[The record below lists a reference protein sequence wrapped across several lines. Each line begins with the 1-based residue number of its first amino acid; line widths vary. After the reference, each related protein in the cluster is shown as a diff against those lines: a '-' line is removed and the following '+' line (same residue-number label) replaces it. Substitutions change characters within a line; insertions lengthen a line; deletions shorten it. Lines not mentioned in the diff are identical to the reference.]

1 MRTRTTALR
10 WLAALAALAAVWGA
24 PATAVADSPSTDA
37 KPLVFILLDTSGSM
51 EYTTEG
57 AEPEHLPTCHLS
69 YQTGFDYEKSRWAI
83 AVEVLT
89 GSFNDYWC
97 QLHNRP
103 NTNLEEDSWYS
114 EPHGIPRG
122 VEQDGAEQNVN
133 GLLDLHRDSVK
144 FGLMTFDSNAL
155 TMTDSSG
162 GFSYGA
168 DKSGTN
174 LGARNENATFGAM
187 LVPPPEETLEE
198 IQTGNDLVQVEILA
212 TRPYATTPTAP
223 LLEDALYLFTH
234 DSRVKNWDALNGEGD
249 PYSDCRTRAVI
260 LVADGE
266 PTTAYWS
273 SFYSTPT
280 EAALALFE
288 AGIKVY
294 VVGLQTD
301 VTALLVL
308 DAIAVAGG
316 TDGVFVA
323 NNQAQLTAALGEI
336 LVKMKGNRP
345 ARARSVFTNRTL
357 NYDDEQYQFF
367 GSFSGATSPL
377 DEKGN
382 LDQYVYRCEEACKP
396 ADWEAGDGA
405 SLCEIF
411 SIDDTLNDRVE
422 PRLIYTQLDGII
434 EKVVAENT
442 LMTPDLL
449 GVPTEGILPRL
460 DPLDLGDGQKVY
472 TGLVLGDAS
481 NTTVRTEY
489 FNQLLRLL
497 RADALSRRED
507 ARLGAIVHSD
517 PVIQMDLFSL
527 NVPVPSYNYYRSL
540 PGVIDRPTVLFV
552 GTHEGMLHAFRV
564 DRYQDELTAD
574 EYGEELWGFI
584 PKHLLAKANSLAG
597 GMQYL
602 LDGDTVIREL
612 RLQKTLAELT
622 ALDGPTLEEE
632 AERWRSILMTGY
644 GEGGRGYFA
653 LDVTK
658 PREETEP
665 QFVFLWEL
673 SNTEL
678 CYQLEGGTSGCD
690 PTTDFSLLGTSESAA
705 AMGTAFFTWKGTLQE
720 RAVAIF
726 GGGGAIE
733 GEPEAGKAIY
743 VVDLATGARIR
754 EFCNDTAA
762 CGNSIIDTSTAA
774 HNTDGFDC
782 PLTGD
787 VTAFDDSPGSSITR
801 AFIGDACGQLWRLD
815 MTNPDPAEWFVDLFY
830 DVYEGT
836 QLNKPWIARRR
847 PVKLRPAMAIGY
859 QRGELVLVGGTGNP
873 DNPAGTMLPD
883 RVFSITERWSTHD
896 EAYRAAVNWL
906 LDLHAG
912 EVFTGEPMIFDH
924 VAYFTTLASA
934 STGACAVGEGRLWGV
949 HYTGYE
955 AEATDDLEP
964 MLDVDDDPEVIDLQ
978 LYLAIPGAELY
989 GLQLVQRAACVDSTF
1004 NYAPWLGD
1012 ANEASI
1018 PGDGTPPNPTSG
1030 GASFGNSSGG
1040 ALELVLQTADLG
1052 ASDSNMQTPSGGGV
1066 SGTGTKKIKAI
1077 TPPSQSVFSA
1087 SWGLLFD

>member
-1 MRTRTTALR
+1 MRTRTPEHPLR

-24 PATAVADSPSTDA
+24 PATTVADSPPTDA
-37 KPLVFILLDTSGSM
+37 KPLVLILLDTSGSM

-57 AEPEHLPTCHLS
+57 TEPEHLPTCHLS

-97 QLHNRP
+97 QLHDRP
-103 NTNLEEDSWYS
+103 NTNLEEDSWYT

-122 VEQDGAEQNVN
+122 VEQEGSEQNMN

-155 TMTDSSG
+155 TMTNSSG
-162 GFSYGA
+162 GFSYGE

-174 LGARNENATFGAM
+174 LGARNEGATFGAM
-187 LVPPPEETLEE
+187 VVPPSEETLEE
-198 IQTGNDLVQVEILA
+198 IQANNDKVQDEVLA
-212 TRPYATTPTAP
+212 TRPYSVTPTAP

-234 DSRVKNWDALNGEGD
+234 DNRVKNWDALSSEGD
-249 PYSDCRTRAVI
+249 PYSDCRSRAVI

-266 PTTAYWS
+266 PSTAYWS

-280 EAALALFE
+280 EAALALYE

-294 VVGLQTD
+294 VVALQTD
-301 VTALLVL
+301 TAALLIL
-308 DAIAVAGG
+308 NAMAAAGG
-316 TDGVFVA
+316 TEGAFVA
-323 NNQAQLTAALGEI
+323 NDQAQLTAALGEI
-336 LVKMKGNRP
+336 LVELKGNRP
-345 ARARSVFTNRTL
+345 ARTRSIFTNRTL
-357 NYDDEQYQFF
+357 NFDDKQYQFF
-367 GSFSGATSPL
+367 GSFSGAASPL
-377 DEKGN
+377 DEQGH

-396 ADWEAGDGA
+396 AEWEPGDGA

-411 SIDDTLNDRVE
+411 SIDDTLNARIE
-422 PRLIYTQLDGII
+422 PRQIYTQLDGIV
-434 EKVVAENT
+434 EEVAPENI

-449 GVPTEGILPRL
+449 GVPTEGVLPRL
-460 DPLDLGDGQKVY
+460 DPLDLGNGQKVY

-481 NTTVRTEY
+481 DTTIRTEY

-497 RADALSRRED
+497 RADALSRRAD

-517 PVIQMDLFSL
+517 PVVQMDLFSL
-527 NVPVPSYNYYRSL
+527 NVPVQSYRAYRSL

-612 RLQKTLAELT
+612 RLQKGLDEITDTEWTLT
-622 ALDGPTLEEE
+622 EE

-658 PREETEP
+658 PREFGP
-665 QFVFLWEL
+665 PFVFLWEL

-678 CYQLEGGTSGCD
+678 CYQLEGGTTGCD
-690 PTTDFSLLGTSESAA
+690 PTTDFSLLGTSKSTA
-705 AMGTAFFTWKGTLQE
+705 AMGAAFFTWKGTAQE

-733 GEPEAGKAIY
+733 DEPESGKAIY

-754 EFCNDTAA
+754 EFCNDTTA
-762 CGNSIIDTSTAA
+762 CGDSIIDTSTAA
-774 HNTDGFDC
+774 SNTHGFDC

-787 VTAFDDSPGSSITR
+787 VIAFDDSPGSSITR
-801 AFIGDACGQLWRLD
+801 AFIGDACGQLWRVD
-815 MTNPDPAEWFVDLFY
+815 MTNPDPAQWFVELFF
-830 DVYEGT
+830 DAYEGT
-836 QLNKPWIARRR
+836 QLNNPWIARRR
-847 PVKLRPAMAIGY
+847 PLKLRPAMAIGY

-873 DNPAGTMLPD
+873 DNPAGTTLPD
-883 RVFSITERWSTHD
+883 RVFSIVERWDTTD
-896 EAYRAAVNWL
+896 NAYRADVNWL
-906 LDLHAG
+906 LDLHMG
-912 EVFTGEPMIFDH
+912 EVFTGEPLVFDQ
-924 VAYFTTLASA
+924 VAYFTTLAAA

-949 HYTGYE
+949 HYTGDD

-964 MLDVDDDPEVIDLQ
+964 MLDVNDDPEIIDLQ
-978 LYLAIPGAELY
+978 LYMAIPGAELY
-989 GLQLVQRAACVDSTF
+989 GLQLVQRAACTDSTF
-1004 NYAPWLGD
+1004 NYAPWAGD
-1012 ANEASI
+1012 ANEASV
-1018 PGDGTPPNPTSG
+1018 PGDGTPPSSTSD
-1030 GASFGNSSGG
+1030 GATFGNSSG
-1040 ALELVLQTADLG
+1040 APLELVLQTADLG
-1052 ASDSNMQTPSGGGV
+1052 ASDGEMQSPSGGGV

-1077 TPPSQSVFSA
+1077 APPDQSVFSA